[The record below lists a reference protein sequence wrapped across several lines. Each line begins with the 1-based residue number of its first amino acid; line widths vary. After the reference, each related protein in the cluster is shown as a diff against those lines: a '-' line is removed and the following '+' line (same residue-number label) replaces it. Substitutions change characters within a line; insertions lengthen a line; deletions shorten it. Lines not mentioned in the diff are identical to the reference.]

1 MWDVPQYKAGYTES
15 KKYQKEC
22 KSSILYFRS
31 CLEFKVNCVIILGS
45 WTFFPHHKYT
55 TVAPRDTKKHFYY
68 ISVLWTQSRSQEQ
81 WAGSSTNFPASF
93 LWATSNG
100 TDHHIWELAGGSSV
114 CNKHF
119 LWAPAT
125 AKLQAKVLGVSR
137 SREGWISQRTEH
149 TVSPLSIL
157 LHRSMIPGKAAE
169 GKEIN
174 HWRYAF
180 LWAMEHCQVWI
191 QKEEFLT
198 SLPVIQRE
206 PCAHMAPECPHVKMT
221 RTLAKTAIP
230 HPTWA
235 SPSLLGIVQC
245 YFNRL
250 PGWQQPAAGSASG
263 ALTVLCSSPSR
274 MRNVCSNTVYM
285 ILPMPNE
292 GSMTFG
298 MISSTATQNNTH
310 HH

>member
-45 WTFFPHHKYT
+45 WTFFPHHKCT

-93 LWATSNG
+93 LWATTNG
-100 TDHHIWELAGGSSV
+100 TEHHIWELAGGSSV

-119 LWAPAT
+119 PWAPAT

-157 LHRSMIPGKAAE
+157 LHTE
-169 GKEIN
+169 
-174 HWRYAF
+174 
-180 LWAMEHCQVWI
+180 VWFQEKQ
-191 QKEEFLT
+191 QKERRLT
-198 SLPVIQRE
+198 TEDMPFSEQWNTAKCGSRRRNFSP
-206 PCAHMAPECPHVKMT
+206 PC
-221 RTLAKTAIP
+221 
-230 HPTWA
+230 
-235 SPSLLGIVQC
+235 Q
-245 YFNRL
+245 
-250 PGWQQPAAGSASG
+250 
-263 ALTVLCSSPSR
+263 
-274 MRNVCSNTVYM
+274 
-285 ILPMPNE
+285 
-292 GSMTFG
+292 
-298 MISSTATQNNTH
+298 
-310 HH
+310 